1 VNPKKIRLLSQRTK
15 EDHTVTVQKERMD
28 AISLH
33 AKTDDCLNIAKNKK
47 VFLQK
52 MLTQKMYLFISAVL
66 LKLIVEISSFEN
78 KLKAET

>member
-1 VNPKKIRLLSQRTK
+1 
-15 EDHTVTVQKERMD
+15 MD

-33 AKTDDCLNIAKNKK
+33 AKTDGCLNIAKNKK

>member
-1 VNPKKIRLLSQRTK
+1 
-15 EDHTVTVQKERMD
+15 MD

-52 MLTQKMYLFISAVL
+52 MLTQKMYLL

>member
-1 VNPKKIRLLSQRTK
+1 
-15 EDHTVTVQKERMD
+15 MD

-52 MLTQKMYLFISAVL
+52 ILTQKMYLFISAVL